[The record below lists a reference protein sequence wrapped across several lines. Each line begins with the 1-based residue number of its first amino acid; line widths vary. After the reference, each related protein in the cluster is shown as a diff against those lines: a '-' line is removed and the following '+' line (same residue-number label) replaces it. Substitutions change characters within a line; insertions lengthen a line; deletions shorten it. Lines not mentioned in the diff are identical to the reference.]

1 MSYTLNN
8 RTYGQDNIAPGQAK
22 GQENVIATGVV
33 PPAILVDNITPSNAA
48 PLNAEKGATGATLLY
63 GTEIPVLFL
72 LAMTWAAN
80 AFRI

>member
-22 GQENVIATGVV
+22 GAENVVSVGVP

-48 PLNAEKGATGATLLY
+48 PLNAEKGVSGATLTY
-63 GTEIPVLFL
+63 GTEIP
-72 LAMTWAAN
+72 
-80 AFRI
+80 